1 MLLMNKMI
9 QKVELKRMEKMEI
22 KKKNKKILLI
32 TQLIDKKNLEKKI
45 SKSQTYSNSFQIKKI
60 KRENRLTLK
69 MKTKIKY

>member
-1 MLLMNKMI
+1 
-9 QKVELKRMEKMEI
+9 MEKMEI

-45 SKSQTYSNSFQIKKI
+45 SKSQTYSNSFQIKKT